1 MWYGVANKS
10 NLNLPLSRN
19 FTQEKLPQRIYLIA
33 ALQQSNAPT
42 IMWFRQDLRL
52 ADNPA
57 LCAAC
62 ERGEIIPV
70 YILDDQGADSWKMGG
85 ASRWWLHHALEDLN
99 DSLKQGLQ
107 LFQGDAL
114 TILRDLAVQTG
125 AAAITW
131 NRCYEPW
138 RIARDAILK
147 TALKDDG
154 LEVQSFNG
162 SLLWEPWQ
170 VLKKDGTPYRVFTPY
185 YRRGCLSVAA
195 PRRPLEP
202 PKGISLSKN
211 SVHSLLLEDLN
222 LLPKINWDEQM
233 KVRWNISEAAA
244 HERLDE
250 FVMDELQ
257 DYREGRNFPDKQ
269 NVSRLSPYL
278 HFGQISP
285 NIAWH
290 RAAEAGAFITN
301 EKSLDTFMS
310 ELGWREFSYYLL
322 YHFPKLPTDNLQV
335 RFNLFPWAE
344 NTDAD
349 LKAWQKGKTGYPLVD
364 AGMREL
370 YTTGYMHNRVRM
382 VVGSFLVKNLL
393 IHWHKGEQWF
403 WDCLV
408 DADLASNSAGWQW
421 IAGCGADAAPFF
433 RIFNPITQSEKFDK
447 QGSYIRRYVP
457 ELSNMPEKYIHM
469 PWLAPTD
476 VLTAAGV
483 DIGNNYPAPIM
494 DIKESRER
502 ALAAF
507 AVTKIQP
514 KEA

>member
-1 MWYGVANKS
+1 
-10 NLNLPLSRN
+10 
-19 FTQEKLPQRIYLIA
+19 
-33 ALQQSNAPT
+33 
-42 IMWFRQDLRL
+42 MWFRQDLRI

-62 ERGEIIPV
+62 ERGDIIPV
-70 YILDDQGADSWKMGG
+70 YILDDDGADSWKMGG
-85 ASRWWLHHALEDLN
+85 ASRWWLHHALADLN
-99 DSLKQGLQ
+99 SSLKQGLH
-107 LFQGDAL
+107 LFEGDAL
-114 TILRDLAVQTG
+114 TILRDLAAQTN
-125 AAAITW
+125 ASAIVW

-138 RIARDAILK
+138 RITRDATLK
-147 TALKDDG
+147 TALKGDG
-154 LEVQSFNG
+154 LTVESFNG

-170 VLKKDGTPYRVFTPY
+170 VLKKDGTPYKVFTPY
-185 YRRGCLSVAA
+185 YRRGCLLSAT
-195 PRRPLEP
+195 PRRPMAVPESIEIV
-202 PKGISLSKN
+202 KNNVRSLS
-211 SVHSLLLEDLN
+211 LESLN
-222 LLPKINWDEQM
+222 LLPKINWDTQM
-233 KVRWNISEAAA
+233 TARWDISETAA

-257 DYREGRNFPDKQ
+257 DYREGRNFPDKA

-301 EKSLDTFMS
+301 EQSLDTFMS

-349 LKAWQKGKTGYPLVD
+349 LQAWQQGKTGYPLVD

-457 ELSNMPEKYIHM
+457 ELAGMPEKYIHA
-469 PWLAPTD
+469 PWLAHPE
-476 VLTAAGV
+476 VLAGAGV
-483 DIGNNYPAPIM
+483 VIGTNYPAPIM

-514 KEA
+514 AET

>member
-1 MWYGVANKS
+1 
-10 NLNLPLSRN
+10 
-19 FTQEKLPQRIYLIA
+19 
-33 ALQQSNAPT
+33 
-42 IMWFRQDLRL
+42 MWFRQDLRL

-62 ERGEIIPV
+62 ERGDIIPI
-70 YILDDQGADSWKMGG
+70 YILDDDGADSWKMGG
-85 ASRWWLHHALEDLN
+85 ASRWWLHHALADLN
-99 DSLKQGLQ
+99 SSLKQGLH
-107 LFQGDAL
+107 LFEGDAL
-114 TILRDLAVQTG
+114 TILRNLAAQTN
-125 AAAITW
+125 ASAIVW

-138 RIARDAILK
+138 RITRDASLK
-147 TALKDDG
+147 TALKSDG
-154 LEVQSFNG
+154 LTVESFNG

-170 VLKKDGTPYRVFTPY
+170 VLKKDGTPYKVFTPY
-185 YRRGCLSVAA
+185 YRRGCLSSAT
-195 PRRPLEP
+195 PRRPMAVPES
-202 PKGISLSKN
+202 IEIVQNSVRSLS
-211 SVHSLLLEDLN
+211 LEALN
-222 LLPKINWDEQM
+222 LLPKINWDMQM
-233 KVRWNISEAAA
+233 TARWDISETAA

-257 DYREGRNFPDKQ
+257 DYREGRNFPDKA

-301 EKSLDTFMS
+301 EQSLDTFMS

-349 LKAWQKGKTGYPLVD
+349 LQAWQKGKTGYPLVD

-382 VVGSFLVKNLL
+382 VTASFLIKNLL
-393 IHWHKGEQWF
+393 VDWRLGASWF

-408 DADLASNSAGWQW
+408 DADLASNSASWQW
-421 IAGCGADAAPFF
+421 VAGCGTDASPYF
-433 RIFNPITQSEKFDK
+433 RVFNPIIQGEKFDSK
-447 QGSYIRRYVP
+447 GEYTKRYLP
-457 ELSNMPEKYIHM
+457 ELKQLPDKYLFKPWEAPPEVLQKANITLGEDYPLPM
-469 PWLAPTD
+469 VD
-476 VLTAAGV
+476 V
-483 DIGNNYPAPIM
+483 
-494 DIKESRER
+494 KESRIK
-502 ALAAF
+502 AL
-507 AVTKIQP
+507 
-514 KEA
+514 EAYGIAKGLNSHGLTD

>member
-1 MWYGVANKS
+1 
-10 NLNLPLSRN
+10 
-19 FTQEKLPQRIYLIA
+19 
-33 ALQQSNAPT
+33 
-42 IMWFRQDLRL
+42 MWFRQDLRL

-62 ERGEIIPV
+62 QRGEIIPV
-70 YILDDQGADSWKMGG
+70 YILDDEGADCWKMGG
-85 ASRWWLHHALEDLN
+85 ASRWWLHHALDDLN
-99 DSLKQGLQ
+99 SSLKQGLR
-107 LFQGDAL
+107 LFKGDAQ
-114 TILRDLAVQTG
+114 TILRNLAEQTG
-125 AAAITW
+125 ARAITW

-138 RIARDAILK
+138 RIARDAMIK
-147 TALKDDG
+147 TALKADG
-154 LEVQSFNG
+154 LDVQSFNG

-170 VLKKDGTPYRVFTPY
+170 VLKKDSTPYKVFTPY
-185 YRRGCLSVAA
+185 YRRGCLSSAP
-195 PRRPLEP
+195 PRRPNATPATIKISENSVQ
-202 PKGISLSKN
+202 SLSLK
-211 SVHSLLLEDLN
+211 DLN
-222 LLPKINWDEQM
+222 LLPKITWDTQM
-233 KVRWNISEAAA
+233 KARWDITEAAA

-257 DYREGRNFPDKQ
+257 DYREGRNFPDKA

-301 EKSLDTFMS
+301 EQSLDTFLS

-322 YHFPKLPTDNLQV
+322 YHFPGLPTDNLQV

-349 LKAWQKGKTGYPLVD
+349 LKAWQQGKTGYPLVD

-370 YTTGYMHNRVRM
+370 YNTGYMHNRVRM

-393 IHWHKGEQWF
+393 IHWHAGEQWF

-447 QGSYIRRYVP
+447 QGGYIRRYVP
-457 ELSNMPEKYIHM
+457 ELANMPEKYIHA
-469 PWLAPTD
+469 PWLAPAE
-476 VLTAAGV
+476 VLAVAGV
-483 DIGNNYPAPIM
+483 EVGHNYPAPIM

-507 AVTKIQP
+507 SVTKIQP
-514 KEA
+514 AEA